1 MSKHNNPWLRE
12 WVQPD
17 LEAQEEQEEPTS
29 FLVNCI
35 LFLAFIAACWGTAVV
50 VADGLDRSALIAER
64 EAKARQLG
72 WVEMLAEVNAA
83 FEREGRTLE
92 TYYRWASRKGTTGF
106 DGLVLAENGK

>member
-1 MSKHNNPWLRE
+1 MSKHSVPCIRQ

-35 LFLAFIAACWGTAVV
+35 LLLALVAACWGIAVV
-50 VADGLDRSALIAER
+50 VVDGLDRSALIAER

-72 WVEMLAEVNAA
+72 RVEMLAEVNAA